1 MKPFAAEYTNS
12 DKLLEIN
19 RGQLMFHEQ
28 SIPLEEAL
36 TQKKLPP
43 VETFACPYDTTE
55 AAGGVVRIVFPEFT
69 CVCPK
74 TGYPDFAVIT
84 LLYLPDKL
92 CVELKSWKLYLN
104 AFRMI
109 GTFHETV
116 TSHLYET
123 VRKEL
128 KPRWAM
134 LIGDFLP
141 RGNVDTTIIF
151 ETPTTRPCGADIL
164 LPRVAHRA
172 RENEFNG

>member
-1 MKPFAAEYTNS
+1 
-12 DKLLEIN
+12 
-19 RGQLMFHEQ
+19 MFHDQ

-36 TQKKLPP
+36 SKNKLPAI
-43 VETFACPYDTTE
+43 ETFSCPYETKD
-55 AAGGVVRIVFPEFT
+55 ASGGIVRIVFPEFT

-74 TGYPDFAVIT
+74 TGYPDFAVIE

-92 CVELKSWKLYLN
+92 CLELKSWKLYLN

-123 VRKEL
+123 VRKRL

-141 RGNVDTTIIF
+141 RGNVDTTIVF
-151 ETPTTRPCGADIL
+151 ETPTTRPRGTDIL

-172 RENEFNG
+172 SPSFATNSRHSA